1 MTVQRMRFFFTAL
14 LFLVVILV
22 PQGCRMSYSFTGA
35 SIPIQAKTISIEYFP
50 NQAPI
55 VVPTLSQVLTDAL
68 RDRFTSQTPLNLV
81 PRDGDLH
88 IEGTITGYAT
98 QPVAIQGNE
107 QAALNRL
114 TVTVRVKFTN
124 KFDEKANFEQ
134 TFSRFEDYP
143 FTANLN
149 AVQDGLIQQ
158 IVDALVDDIFNKAVV
173 NW

>member
-1 MTVQRMRFFFTAL
+1 
-14 LFLVVILV
+14 
-22 PQGCRMSYSFTGA
+22 MSYSFTGA
-35 SIPIQAKTISIEYFP
+35 SIPIQAKTISVEYFS

-55 VVPTLSQVLTDAL
+55 VVPSLSQVLTDAL

-88 IEGTITGYAT
+88 IEGIITGYST

-124 KFDEKANFEQ
+124 KYDEKANFEQ

-143 FTANLN
+143 FTASLN
-149 AVQDGLIQQ
+149 SVQDALIQQ

>member
-1 MTVQRMRFFFTAL
+1 MRLLTYIIFFGL
-14 LFLVVILV
+14 LIWV
-22 PQGCRMSYSFTGA
+22 PMSCRMSYSFTGA
-35 SIPIQAKTISIEYFP
+35 SIPVQAKTISIEYFP

-55 VVPTLSQVLTDAL
+55 VVSSLSQVLTEAL
-68 RDRFTSQTPLNLV
+68 RDRFTAQTPLNLV
-81 PRDGDLH
+81 PGNGDLH
-88 IEGTITGYAT
+88 IEGYITGYST

-114 TVTVRVKFTN
+114 TVTVKVKFTN

>member
-1 MTVQRMRFFFTAL
+1 MLRFRLLPQVIVLAL
-14 LFLVVILV
+14 LLVSI
-22 PQGCRMSYSFTGA
+22 QGCRMSYSFTGA
-35 SIPIQAKTISIEYFP
+35 SIPVQAKSISIEYFP

-81 PRDGDLH
+81 PRDGDLQ
-88 IEGTITGYAT
+88 IEGVITGYST

-114 TVTVRVKFTN
+114 TVTVRVKFIN
-124 KFDEKANFEQ
+124 KYDEKANFEQ
-134 TFSRFEDYP
+134 SFSRFEDYP
-143 FTANLN
+143 FTASLN
-149 AVQDGLIQQ
+149 SVQDALIQQ

>member
-1 MTVQRMRFFFTAL
+1 LRIFAFGMVL
-14 LFLVVILV
+14 LIFISIPL
-22 PQGCRMSYSFTGA
+22 GCRMSYSFTGA
-35 SIPIQAKTISIEYFP
+35 SIPVQAKTISIEYFP

-68 RDRFTSQTPLNLV
+68 RDRFTTQTPLNLI
-81 PRDGDLH
+81 PREGDLQ
-88 IEGTITGYAT
+88 IEGAITGYST

-114 TVTVRVKFTN
+114 TITVRVKFTN

-134 TFSRFEDYP
+134 NFSRFEDYP

-149 AVQDGLIQQ
+149 TVQDGLIQQ